1 MEVFEYLPELYQT
14 ILFDLD
20 MTEYVSLLSHIGNRL
35 WGRELLEKPG
45 I

>member
-20 MTEYVSLLSHIGNRL
+20 MTEYVSLLSHRDNRL